1 MEPVINNANLDFFW
15 KYIIERYSIYMYS
28 SIEHDVIKKMNRFL
42 FINNI
47 FVFTICLS
55 LVNSYNTK
63 VGKYDGESGENDII
77 KHLPGLNYKIN
88 FKMYSGYI
96 SVESM
101 EENSSSNL
109 FYWLVPGM
117 LQYLFLELVYFIF
130 LVFFLFF

>member
-1 MEPVINNANLDFFW
+1 MER
-15 KYIIERYSIYMYS
+15 KCMYS

-47 FVFTICLS
+47 FALTICLS

-109 FYWLVPGM
+109 FYWLVES
-117 LQYLFLELVYFIF
+117 QYTNPLTRQVHY
-130 LVFFLFF
+130 